1 MGNKMA
7 NNKNAIIDQTKEDK
21 SSFGGASLFCL
32 N

>member
-7 NNKNAIIDQTKEDK
+7 NKNAIIDQTKEDK